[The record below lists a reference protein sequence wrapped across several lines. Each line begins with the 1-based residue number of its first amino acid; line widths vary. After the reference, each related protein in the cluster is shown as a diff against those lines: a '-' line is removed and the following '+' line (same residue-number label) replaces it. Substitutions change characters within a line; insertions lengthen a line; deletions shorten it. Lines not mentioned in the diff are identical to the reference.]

1 MFLSKKQISS
11 TTSCGNRSWKSS
23 SFSLHWPSIINSHAV
38 CFSLLI
44 SRSSSGHVP
53 NTTFSSSRLSWSSRT
68 PLHESF
74 PLFSS
79 LSLSF
84 FFLEAN
90 CLNSDEGCFW
100 ILNPFERGHGRSSVP
115 ISEHN
120 FLSSGMDGVVANCQ
134 PWPVHYSGLLGLLCL
149 IYSQVVQ
156 PDDHWRSMS
165 L

>member
-11 TTSCGNRSWKSS
+11 TTSCSNRSRKSS
-23 SFSLHWPSIINSHAV
+23 SFSLHWPLIINSHAV

-53 NTTFSSSRLSWSSRT
+53 NTTFSSSRLSWSSR

-79 LSLSF
+79 IFSRSKLSEFWCVPPS
-84 FFLEAN
+84 
-90 CLNSDEGCFW
+90 FW
-100 ILNPFERGHGRSSVP
+100 ILNPFERGHWAQQRSHFRTQFYVLRNGGCGRELPTLTCSLFRVAWSS
-115 ISEHN
+115 
-120 FLSSGMDGVVANCQ
+120 L
-134 PWPVHYSGLLGLLCL
+134 L